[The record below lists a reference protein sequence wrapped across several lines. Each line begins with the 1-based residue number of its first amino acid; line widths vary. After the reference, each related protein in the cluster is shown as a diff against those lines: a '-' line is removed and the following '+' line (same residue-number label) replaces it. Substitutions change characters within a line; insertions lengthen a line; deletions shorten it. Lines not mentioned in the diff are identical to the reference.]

1 MNEHQSNVTLYGLEC
16 CMYVWGFAVEN
27 DSDQKYSGVCVL

>member
-1 MNEHQSNVTLYGLEC
+1 MNEHQSNVTLYGFEC
-16 CMYVWGFAVEN
+16 CCMGFVVEN